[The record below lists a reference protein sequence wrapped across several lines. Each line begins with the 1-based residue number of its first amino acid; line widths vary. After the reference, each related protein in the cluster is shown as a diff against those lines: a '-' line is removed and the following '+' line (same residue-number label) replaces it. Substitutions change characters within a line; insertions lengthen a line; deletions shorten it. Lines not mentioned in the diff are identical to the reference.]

1 MLVRESST
9 SSTGSDFVAVLRL
22 VMKKILGHLEF
33 RVKGIVEEQDI
44 KKMLHWFNSN
54 FKDGVSADEFRLLNQ
69 HVLADKHRRFSH
81 IHIANCIF
89 CPSRKLPFFPLFVS
103 PFMHRRDNQC
113 I

>member
-1 MLVRESST
+1 
-9 SSTGSDFVAVLRL
+9 
-22 VMKKILGHLEF
+22 MKKLLGHLES

-54 FKDGVSADEFRLLNQ
+54 FKDGVSADEFRLLYHQ
-69 HVLADKHRRFSH
+69 HVPADKHRRFSH

-89 CPSRKLPFFPLFVS
+89 CPSRQPPVFPLFVS
-103 PFMHRRDNQC
+103 PFVHRHDIQC

>member
-1 MLVRESST
+1 MVRESST

-22 VMKKILGHLEF
+22 VMKKLLGHLES

-81 IHIANCIF
+81 IHIANCMF
-89 CPSRKLPFFPLFVS
+89 GPSRKQPFFPLSMSSFV
-103 PFMHRRDNQC
+103 HRRDVQC
-113 I
+113 V

>member
-1 MLVRESST
+1 MVRESST

>member
-1 MLVRESST
+1 MVRESST

-54 FKDGVSADEFRLLNQ
+54 FKDGVSADEFRLLYHQ